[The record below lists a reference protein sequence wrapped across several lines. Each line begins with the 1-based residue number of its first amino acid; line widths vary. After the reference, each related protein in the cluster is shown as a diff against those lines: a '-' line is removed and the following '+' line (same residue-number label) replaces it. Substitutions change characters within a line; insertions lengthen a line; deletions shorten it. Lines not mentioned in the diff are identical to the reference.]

1 MREVVVVSAVRT
13 PIGRAGRGAL
23 KDTRPDD
30 LCALVIREAVWRV
43 RGLAPGDVEDVVLG
57 CAFPEAEQGMNV
69 ARLAAL
75 LAGLPAEAAGATV
88 NRFCASGLQAVVYAA
103 HAIAAGA
110 ADVVVAGGVES
121 MSRVPMRG
129 FTYRPNPRLQEE
141 VPGALMPMGLTA
153 ENVAARYGIT
163 RAEQDDFALG
173 SHRKAVAAQQAGRLD
188 AHVMPVQ
195 VRIQEPEE
203 QAVLLTRDEG
213 PRPDTSPVALAALKP
228 AFQEGGT
235 VTAGNAS
242 GISDGAAA
250 LVLMSGERARSL
262 GLRPLA
268 AIRQTAVVGVDPA
281 VMGIGPVPAVQKL
294 LGRAGIGLDAVGLV
308 ELNEAFA
315 AQALA
320 CIRLLE
326 LDEAR
331 VNVNGGAIAQGHP
344 LGATGARLLVD
355 LVHEMGRRGVR
366 FGIETMCVGGGQ
378 GLAVL
383 VESEG

>member
-1 MREVVVVSAVRT
+1 
-13 PIGRAGRGAL
+13 
-23 KDTRPDD
+23 
-30 LCALVIREAVWRV
+30 
-43 RGLAPGDVEDVVLG
+43 
-57 CAFPEAEQGMNV
+57 
-69 ARLAAL
+69 
-75 LAGLPAEAAGATV
+75 
-88 NRFCASGLQAVVYAA
+88 
-103 HAIAAGA
+103 
-110 ADVVVAGGVES
+110 
-121 MSRVPMRG
+121 
-129 FTYRPNPRLQEE
+129 
-141 VPGALMPMGLTA
+141 
-153 ENVAARYGIT
+153 
-163 RAEQDDFALG
+163 
-173 SHRKAVAAQQAGRLD
+173 
-188 AHVMPVQ
+188 MPVQ

-235 VTAGNAS
+235 VTAGNS
-242 GISDGAAA
+242 SSMSDGAAA